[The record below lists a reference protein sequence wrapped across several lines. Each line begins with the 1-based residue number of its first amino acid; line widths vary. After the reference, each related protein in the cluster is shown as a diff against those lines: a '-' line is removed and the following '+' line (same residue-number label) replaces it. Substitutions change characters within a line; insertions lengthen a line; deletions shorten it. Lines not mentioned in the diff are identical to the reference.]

1 MKWRIKRALYSLLG
15 LVLLASVGGWLL
27 VQDMQRALDT
37 PLPISRPELYEI
49 LAGQTI
55 TKIARTFVAKDWL
68 THAIY
73 LRLEATRLGVAARV
87 QIGTYEILP
96 GTTPRELLEKFVR
109 GEVKQYQFTVVE
121 GPTFRELCTQ
131 LARLPG
137 VKSTI
142 QNILDG
148 EVMRQIGASDQQPEG
163 RFFPST
169 YFYLHHTQ
177 DTELLTRA
185 YREMQRVL
193 DAAWQ
198 TRARDLPYST
208 SYDALIMASIIE
220 KETAR
225 TDERRAIAGVFV
237 RRLQQGM
244 KLQTDPTV
252 IYGLGSAFDGNL
264 RRTDL
269 RRDTPFNTYTRFGL
283 PPTPIAMPGA
293 HAIGAA
299 LNPAPGTA
307 LYFVARGD
315 GSHEFSDTLAA
326 HQKAVRQYQLK

>member
-1 MKWRIKRALYSLLG
+1 
-15 LVLLASVGGWLL
+15 
-27 VQDMQRALDT
+27 
-37 PLPISRPELYEI
+37 
-49 LAGQTI
+49 
-55 TKIARTFVAKDWL
+55 
-68 THAIY
+68 
-73 LRLEATRLGVAARV
+73 
-87 QIGTYEILP
+87 
-96 GTTPRELLEKFVR
+96 
-109 GEVKQYQFTVVE
+109 
-121 GPTFRELCTQ
+121 
-131 LARLPG
+131 
-137 VKSTI
+137 
-142 QNILDG
+142 
-148 EVMRQIGASDQQPEG
+148 
-163 RFFPST
+163 
-169 YFYLHHTQ
+169 
-177 DTELLTRA
+177 
-185 YREMQRVL
+185 MQRVL

-252 IYGLGSAFDGNL
+252 IYGMGSAFDGNL

-307 LYFVARGD
+307 LYFVRIGIVDARFIWYASVIAIVSG
-315 GSHEFSDTLAA
+315 HVAAVYLAHA
-326 HQKAVRQYQLK
+326 MALRVFKEKRIALKSQYPMLMLMIGYTRVSLWIIAQPIVTNR